1 MFKDGRIAAKVKRLQ
16 LVSTKL
22 VEGLLAGNY
31 RSVFRGPGIEFDEV
45 REYVEGDDARLIDW
59 NVSSRLGNPFTKT
72 FREEREIV
80 LFLIVDLS
88 ASLFS
93 SEGERSRRAVETLL
107 LSLLSLAA
115 IKNNDRVGAVFFSD
129 RIEKWVPPKKGKK
142 HALRLIKDMTGF
154 SPRGKG
160 SDLAQALR
168 ASGEALKRRG
178 IVIILSDFKTG
189 GYFKELSLLGRKHDV
204 IALRIGDPVDLEYP
218 VSGLVHLQD
227 PETGEV
233 VLGIGFSRKFKTGYE
248 EFWQIHRRQWLRECE
263 RRGIATL
270 EISTD
275 EDPGTKL
282 VQFFNRRRGR
292 G

>member
-1 MFKDGRIAAKVKRLQ
+1 MLKDGRLAAQVRRLQ

-59 NVSSRLGNPFTKT
+59 NVSSRIGNPFTKT

-88 ASLFS
+88 ASVFALQ
-93 SEGERSRRAVETLL
+93 GERSRRGVETLL
-107 LSLLSLAA
+107 LSLLSFAA

-129 RIEKWVPPKKGKK
+129 RIEKWISPKKGKK
-142 HALRLIKDMTGF
+142 HALRLIKDMSEF
-154 SPRGKG
+154 SPEGKG

-178 IVIILSDFKTG
+178 IVVILSDFKTG

-204 IALRIGDPVDLEYP
+204 IALRLADASDLEYP
-218 VSGLVHLQD
+218 ESGLAHLQD

-233 VLGIGFSRKFKTGYE
+233 VLGVGFSRKFKEAYE

-270 EISTD
+270 EISTED
-275 EDPGTKL
+275 DPGEKL
-282 VQFFNRRRGR
+282 VQFFKRRRGR
-292 G
+292 